1 MFRNKNNNNGNN
13 DDSAGGYDDV
23 NLGITPD
30 DSNEFQQLINWH
42 LNEIEQD
49 VDVPRLGRIAD
60 VDMLD
65 VGQHAGNQ
73 ELSDDLLR
81 SLGHNAAEGPSS
93 AQAAELGAP
102 ELQPTHRLPQIGP
115 YLTTDASGTVKVPA
129 FVHGQIPSPS
139 SILPQGSLPGGGQM
153 PQPPNDPNQDTFSL
167 PEQALVEHFG
177 ITNSRGAS
185 SSQTNATGQAHQGQG
200 ASQQQIEF
208 DPEYGALP
216 PPGARRPLVMDP
228 FSGFTKSFAQSPFGK
243 NQSGL
248 SSQGGPMFGLSPF
261 GPFDTQVPAPNQPAN
276 FPLPL
281 PNRPVRAEQNNSPN
295 ANSSPSTNNP
305 SNASY
310 PPNTNSSPSSDNS
323 SNASNRRNANK
334 IPHKRNRRGSD
345 SNDPSKFYVAPVGLL
360 GPWGP
365 KAPTG
370 RKGQDEH
377 LFRYHRETAELK
389 GGLTYTREE
398 LAAFLQGQGHPYPGR
413 RLTLWIQNT
422 PAQSNDRYA
431 QRGESSK
438 CRYKHCPAKGNTI
451 MKGFFRVAFDE
462 FSDQTGPTR
471 DPFHNAGYMHL
482 HCFEK
487 VFDLGYLIHYG
498 AARLNFRIL
507 PDTRDLVHESRNPA
521 AINRDHAEMMTA
533 YNDWVEGQRA
543 RADRIERTN
552 PLRKPRPLYTGLNPT
567 WRATLSHEKRLG
579 CVLTNKHLS
588 LQIRNRQATRESRG
602 GAHIG
607 VHRGDLD
614 LYVHLH
620 NRRAQGIPV
629 EQALAELA
637 SQAGQGEARQGTGN
651 ANPFLLSQ
659 AGQSAGAAAPSR
671 TQGKKRNRNE
681 FYDDESN
688 DESSSSRYSKRIKDG
703 EPEGATTMPSAPKRP
718 RRRQLEFKNHGQ
730 AGPVPQQMFSSTSR
744 NLTFPAY
751 GNLVDDPGH
760 WRLPPPSKF
769 PTPAAA
775 QTPAQTPGAGPRAQ
789 QTPSQRTAAQPDPPR
804 ASVNVITA
812 RVGNRHYQSQM
823 LAQVLS
829 AVPDR
834 YAHMVLPPAGVVHDD
849 RLAERI
855 VRLGQ
860 RERVEV
866 DRFVR
871 KLEERQDLDTKRR
884 ASF

>member
-1 MFRNKNNNNGNN
+1 MFRNNTNNGNN
-13 DDSAGGYDDV
+13 DNKAEGYDDV

-49 VDVPRLGRIAD
+49 VDMLRLGRIAD

-65 VGQHAGNQ
+65 VDQHAGNQ
-73 ELSDDLLR
+73 AHTGDLLR
-81 SLGHNAAEGPSS
+81 NLGHNAAEAPSR

-102 ELQPTHRLPQIGP
+102 ELQPAHGLPQIGP
-115 YLTTDASGTVKVPA
+115 YLTADASGTVKVPA

-153 PQPPNDPNQDTFSL
+153 PQPPNDPNQDPFSL
-167 PEQALVEHFG
+167 PEQELVEHLG
-177 ITNSRGAS
+177 ITFSRSAS
-185 SSQTNATGQAHQGQG
+185 SGQGNATSQAHQRQG
-200 ASQQQIEF
+200 APQQQIEF
-208 DPEYGALP
+208 DPEYGAFP
-216 PPGARRPLVMDP
+216 PPGARRPPVMDP
-228 FSGFTKSFAQSPFGK
+228 FGGFTKSFTQFAQSPFGN

-248 SSQGGPMFGLSPF
+248 SSQGAPMLGLRPL
-261 GPFDTQVPAPNQPAN
+261 GPFDAQVP
-276 FPLPL
+276 
-281 PNRPVRAEQNNSPN
+281 

-323 SNASNRRNANK
+323 SDASYPPNANK

-345 SNDPSKFYVAPVGLL
+345 SNDPSKFYTAPVGLL

-370 RKGQDEH
+370 KKGQDEH

-422 PAQSNDRYA
+422 PAQNNDRYA

-498 AARLNFRIL
+498 AARFNFRIL

-567 WRATLSHEKRLG
+567 WRTTLSHEKRLG
-579 CVLTNKHLS
+579 CVLTDKHLS

-620 NRRAQGIPV
+620 TRRAQGIPV

-637 SQAGQGEARQGTGN
+637 SQA
-651 ANPFLLSQ
+651 
-659 AGQSAGAAAPSR
+659 AGQSAGAAAPSL

-681 FYDDESN
+681 DHDDESN
-688 DESSSSRYSKRIKDG
+688 DESSNSRYSKRIKDG
-703 EPEGATTMPSAPKRP
+703 EREGAATAFSAPKRP
-718 RRRQLEFKNHGQ
+718 RPRHLEFKNHGQ
-730 AGPVPQQMFSSTSR
+730 AGPVPQQIFSATSR

-775 QTPAQTPGAGPRAQ
+775 QTPAQTPGVGAGAQ
-789 QTPSQRTAAQPDPPR
+789 QIPGQRTAAQPHSHPPR

-855 VRLGQ
+855 TRLGQ